1 LINENY
7 SKMINGV
14 TGWNFNL
21 EDIEKI
27 GERIYNLERAFNC
40 REGVTRTDDSLPY
53 RASRQPISD
62 GPSKGM
68 CTPGDEFDGMLEE
81 YYRLRG
87 WDSNGIPTREKLM
100 ALGLEGEA
108 RDLR

>member
-1 LINENY
+1 
-7 SKMINGV
+7 
-14 TGWNFNL
+14 
-21 EDIEKI
+21 
-27 GERIYNLERAFNC
+27 
-40 REGVTRTDDSLPY
+40 
-53 RASRQPISD
+53 
-62 GPSKGM
+62 M

-100 ALGLEGEA
+100 ALDLSEAA